1 MKLAEALIQR
11 ADAQKRL
18 QQLQERLTRS
28 ARVQEGDTAPEDP
41 QALLDEA
48 AQVIVQWNTLVKQIN
63 RTNAAT
69 RFDDLRTLTDAIADR
84 DALARE
90 RNLLAGVIAAATAP
104 QHGYAYSQSNI
115 KYFRAVNVA
124 EVQRRADELA
134 RRYRELDSAIQAM
147 NWNTDVIT

>member
-18 QQLQERLTRS
+18 QQLQERLNRS

-48 AQVIVQWNTLVKQIN
+48 SQIIGLWNDLVKKIN

-69 RFDDLRTLTDAIADR
+69 RFDAVRTLTDAIADR

-90 RNLLAGVIAAATAP
+90 RNILAGVIAAATPA
-104 QHGYAYSQSNI
+104 QHAYGYNQSNI
-115 KYFRAVNVA
+115 KYFRTVNVA

-147 NWNTDVIT
+147 NWNTDLME

>member
-1 MKLAEALIQR
+1 MKLAEALILR

-18 QQLQERLTRS
+18 QQLQERLNRS
-28 ARVQEGDTAPEDP
+28 ARVQEGDTTPEDP

-48 AQVIVQWNTLVKQIN
+48 SQLIVQWNELVKKIN

-69 RFDDLRTLTDAIADR
+69 RFDGVRTLTDAIADR

-90 RNLLAGVIAAATAP
+90 RNILVGVIAAATP
-104 QHGYAYSQSNI
+104 TQHTYAYNQSNI
-115 KYFRAVNVA
+115 KFFRAVNVA

-134 RRYRELDSAIQAM
+134 RRYRELDSAIQAL
-147 NWNTDVIT
+147 NWSTDLIE

>member
-18 QQLQERLTRS
+18 QQLQERLNRS

-41 QALLDEA
+41 QVLLDEA
-48 AQVIVQWNTLVKQIN
+48 SQVIVLWNDLVKKIN

-69 RFDDLRTLTDAIADR
+69 RFDALRTLTDAIADR

-90 RNLLAGVIAAATAP
+90 RNILAGVIAAAIPA
-104 QHGYAYSQSNI
+104 QHPYAYNQSNI
-115 KYFRAVNVA
+115 KYFRAINVA
-124 EVQRRADELA
+124 EIQRRADELA

-147 NWNTDVIT
+147 NWNTDLLD